1 MKSGKNRSKKQ
12 HRDLQDEQ
20 ILEALEEV
28 AERLSIKVH
37 YERMKAFEFRVQDG
51 SCKLKGESKIYI
63 DSRHPIKDK
72 VSILAQELG
81 KYNLEEIYIPP
92 LLREKVFLF
101 HTPPEGPTPSEGGGN
116 IENKT
121 YHIEGNA

>member
-1 MKSGKNRSKKQ
+1 MKPEKNRSKKQ
-12 HRDLQDEQ
+12 QHQLQDEQ

-51 SCKLKGESKIYI
+51 QCKLKGELKIYI
-63 DSRHPIKDK
+63 DSRHSTKDK

-81 KYNLEEIYIPP
+81 KFNLENIYIPP

-101 HTPPEGPTPSEGGGN
+101 PTLSSESDDFETEAP
-116 IENKT
+116 I
-121 YHIEGNA
+121 IEGNA